1 MNNEPA
7 ESSSEPISADQRLEL
22 LEKGRRLDRI
32 LLIILAAVLVMTLA
46 SWLTTALLSPS
57 GEQDASLV
65 SSQLQGLQE
74 QTVALQ
80 TQVAELEQTL
90 SQQGNQL
97 STLQSD
103 KPAVPLSS
111 GDNRVVLQQVAQT
124 LIGQEQSFQKSLAAL
139 KYGMRD
145 LAGMIAG
152 SRSWLSDYQEALD
165 KQLGE
170 SQARVQQLQQWTSD
184 SSGSPAATA
193 AP

>member
-1 MNNEPA
+1 MSNDPQ
-7 ESSSEPISADQRLEL
+7 ESSGEPISAEQRLEL

-32 LLIILAAVLVMTLA
+32 LLFILAAVLLMTLA
-46 SWLTTALLSPS
+46 SSLTMGLLSPS

-65 SSQLQGLQE
+65 TSKLQGLQE
-74 QTVALQ
+74 QTAALQ
-80 TQVAELEQTL
+80 TQIAELELKL

-97 STLQSD
+97 STLQNG
-103 KPAVPLSS
+103 KPAAPLTS
-111 GDNRVVLQQVAQT
+111 GDNRALLQQVAKT
-124 LIGQEQSFQKSLAAL
+124 LTGQEQSFQKSLAAL
-139 KYGMRD
+139 KNGMRD

-165 KQLGE
+165 KQLAE
-170 SQARVQQLQQWTSD
+170 SQARMQQLQQWASD